1 MAYSDDEMLML
12 SGIQHYMFC
21 ARQWAL
27 IHIEQKWEDNRLTTE
42 GSLLHQNVDNPFY
55 RSVNNGVIT
64 LRGVHVASHKLGL
77 YGICDAIELLP
88 HCVDKTSFITHPKY
102 PGEWDPFP
110 VEYKHGKPKVNPCDK
125 VQLAAQAIC
134 LEELYGVDIP
144 SGAIFYFETRH
155 REQVLIDAELRQ
167 ITINLAQEMHEL
179 YRKGVTPHAVLQP
192 HCRRCSLYNICSPEL
207 SNCSSVS
214 NYLKRNLYEETS

>member
-1 MAYSDDEMLML
+1 MLML

-64 LRGVHVASHKLGL
+64 LRGVHVASHELGL
-77 YGICDAIELLP
+77 YGICDAIELQP
-88 HCVDKTSFITHPKY
+88 HCVDSQASYITHPHY
-102 PGEWDPFP
+102 PGKWHPFP
-110 VEYKHGKPKVNPCDK
+110 VEYKHGKPKINPCDK
-125 VQLAAQAIC
+125 VQLAAQAIS
-134 LEELYGVDIP
+134 LEELYGVEIP
-144 SGAIFYFETRH
+144 CGAIFYFETRH
-155 REQVLIDAELRQ
+155 REQISIDRDLRQ
-167 ITINLAQEMHEL
+167 TTVQLAQEMHEL
-179 YRKGVTPHAVLQP
+179 YSKGLTPHASYQA
-192 HCRRCSLYNICSPEL
+192 HCRRCSLYNICSPEITV
-207 SNCSSVS
+207 CSSVS

>member
-1 MAYSDDEMLML
+1 
-12 SGIQHYMFC
+12 
-21 ARQWAL
+21 
-27 IHIEQKWEDNRLTTE
+27 
-42 GSLLHQNVDNPFY
+42 
-55 RSVNNGVIT
+55 
-64 LRGVHVASHKLGL
+64 
-77 YGICDAIELLP
+77 
-88 HCVDKTSFITHPKY
+88 
-102 PGEWDPFP
+102 